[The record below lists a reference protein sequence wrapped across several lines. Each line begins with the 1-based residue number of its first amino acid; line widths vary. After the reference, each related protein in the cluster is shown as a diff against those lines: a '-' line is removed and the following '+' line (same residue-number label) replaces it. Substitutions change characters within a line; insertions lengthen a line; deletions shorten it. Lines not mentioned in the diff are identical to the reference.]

1 MKRLLCFLGA
11 QYSNV
16 LLTLQTIL
24 LGVIASALYG
34 LHKNGVAVNTQ
45 GSLELYE
52 ISRGVADVAENL
64 EKIST
69 RLEGVERELAR
80 LRPLVIS
87 RHQERA
93 SEIR

>member
-1 MKRLLCFLGA
+1 MKRLLRFFGA
-11 QYSNV
+11 QYTNV
-16 LLTLQTIL
+16 MLTLLTIL
-24 LGVIASALYG
+24 LGVIAFVLYG

-52 ISRGVADVAENL
+52 VSRGVADVAANL
-64 EKIST
+64 ERIST

-87 RHQERA
+87 RHEERA
-93 SEIR
+93 PETR